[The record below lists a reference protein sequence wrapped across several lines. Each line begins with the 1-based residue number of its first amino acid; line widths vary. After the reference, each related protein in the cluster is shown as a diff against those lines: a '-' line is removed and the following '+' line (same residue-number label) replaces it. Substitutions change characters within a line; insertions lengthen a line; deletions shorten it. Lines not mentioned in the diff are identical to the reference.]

1 MTKQEPTIDL
11 LKSYIRKCDES
22 LESTTDYAL
31 LGALDRRIE
40 LLRYAIECI
49 EKQIPK
55 KPIEKGSN
63 FPNHLIVSCP
73 ECCHSFGVFIRDD
86 KMSKITT
93 YRSAKFNAWCP
104 SCGNKLDWSDN
115 E

>member
-1 MTKQEPTIDL
+1 MTKQEAIPTVNANKEDAL
-11 LKSYIRKCDES
+11 NYFRNHCMVCKSSNECCNCDI
-22 LESTTDYAL
+22 
-31 LGALDRRIE
+31 GV
-40 LLRYAIECI
+40 AIECI

-55 KPIEKGSN
+55 KPIEKESN

>member
-1 MTKQEPTIDL
+1 MNNQEARKKFIERCANLAVHNMCADNDCIDCE
-11 LKSYIRKCDES
+11 YDV
-22 LESTTDYAL
+22 
-31 LGALDRRIE
+31 
-40 LLRYAIECI
+40 AINCI

-55 KPIEKGSN
+55 KPIEKESN

-73 ECCHSFGVFIRDD
+73 ECCHSFGAFIRDN

>member
-1 MTKQEPTIDL
+1 MMTKQEPTIDL
-11 LKSYIRKCDES
+11 LKSYIRKCEES

-55 KPIEKGSN
+55 KQIEKFDNNKRLYCSTCGAYHGIYGDVIIHTS
-63 FPNHLIVSCP
+63 SKY
-73 ECCHSFGVFIRDD
+73 CC
-86 KMSKITT
+86 
-93 YRSAKFNAWCP
+93 WC
-104 SCGNKLDWSDN
+104 GQAIDWGGY

>member
-11 LKSYIRKCDES
+11 LKSYIRKCEES

-31 LGALDRRIE
+31 ISALVRRIE

-55 KPIEKGSN
+55 KPIVRNYADWSGCECGMKIYET
-63 FPNHLIVSCP
+63 FRYCP
-73 ECCHSFGVFIRDD
+73 
-86 KMSKITT
+86 
-93 YRSAKFNAWCP
+93 Y
-104 SCGNKLDWSDN
+104 CGQAIDWSDN